1 MSEQNPLYEK
11 NIHQKIKLTESFCHK
26 LLLSK
31 RESFQVPISPG
42 RDIACL
48 SPKHHPNKKGL
59 SQKAGL
65 ARLLHDL
72 ATIELQA
79 MELGIRTLI
88 EFNDQDQDFKEQ
100 LAEIILDEKKH
111 LQLCLE
117 GIDSLGFKWGDW
129 PTHEILWQTTSKNDT
144 ILDRLLIVHNF
155 LEGSGLDAG
164 EKIQA
169 RLFHCQHKPTLY
181 AIKTI
186 AEEEVG
192 HVRFGTKW
200 YQENCKR
207 LDLDPE
213 KDFHSRLFSL
223 YKKLPRRLEK
233 LNHETRMKAGFTKKN
248 LKSLKEFQDL
258 QRSL

>member
-11 NIHQKIKLTESFCHK
+11 NINQKIKLTEGFCHQ
-26 LLLSK
+26 LLLSNTQN
-31 RESFQVPISPG
+31 FQVPDSPG
-42 RDIACL
+42 RDIECL
-48 SPKHHPNKKGL
+48 PPKLHPDKKGL

-79 MELGIRTLI
+79 MELGIRTLM
-88 EFNDQDQDFKEQ
+88 EFNNEAPDFKEQ
-100 LAEIILDEKKH
+100 LVDIVLDEKKH

-117 GIDSLGFKWGDW
+117 GIDSLGFTWGDW
-129 PTHEILWQTTSKNDT
+129 PTHKVLWQTTSNKDT
-144 ILDRLLIVHNF
+144 LLDRLLIVHNF

-169 RLFHCQHKPTLY
+169 RLFHCQHKPTLH
-181 AIKTI
+181 AVKTI
-186 AEEEVG
+186 AQEEVG

-200 YQENCKR
+200 YQQNCIK

-233 LNHETRMKAGFTKKN
+233 LNHESRLKAGFTETN
-248 LKSLKEFQDL
+248 IKSLQEFQNL